1 MIHACSFP
9 GAARAGHGRAIW
21 HYAVLLAGLGAQPSG
36 SDGTPLSKSAA
47 DEDSS
52 CIAAGLGAHSNTHPN
67 NALILPTNAARHD
80 PVFGQGGSSRK
91 CAAKASRS
99 DAQALRDAQVTAM
112 YHISAMA
119 GITEAQVALGF
130 RYMVGRT
137 VHPSCETAAWYL
149 GAVAQQSHDEHRRGG
164 AEQVQ
169 EMIRLTPDMENAAD
183 EGELGGDDERI
194 AYQLL
199 LAEQGNVPA
208 MVNMGDLY
216 YYGARGLAR
225 DQAAAFRWFDQAA
238 AAGDAN
244 GQVAAAGL
252 LLKGEGVDQ
261 NHTAALALYEKAA
274 DQNHTRALNGLAYLY
289 FQGTSSAVERN
300 FTRAFELFS
309 RAAAKENDGDS
320 LYNAGHCHQH
330 GQGTTVNVAEAMRMF
345 KIAAEKFGHFDSIFE
360 LSRLHLEN
368 APSRVCP
375 TSVLLLRYFFRTVC
389 VSAVYVYECTHR
401 ESPLTTTT
409 TLCVQVSYLDE
420 IFAWLR
426 AYMCANTPNA
436 RRAFTPFRTPVP
448 HTPTITRCTSYT
460 TGRTVMYSSDSLFE
474 ARGSARFVGRHH
486 PSRLQPIHS
495 SGPRRSGTSLP

>member
-1 MIHACSFP
+1 
-9 GAARAGHGRAIW
+9 
-21 HYAVLLAGLGAQPSG
+21 
-36 SDGTPLSKSAA
+36 
-47 DEDSS
+47 
-52 CIAAGLGAHSNTHPN
+52 
-67 NALILPTNAARHD
+67 
-80 PVFGQGGSSRK
+80 
-91 CAAKASRS
+91 
-99 DAQALRDAQVTAM
+99 
-112 YHISAMA
+112 
-119 GITEAQVALGF
+119 
-130 RYMVGRT
+130 
-137 VHPSCETAAWYL
+137 
-149 GAVAQQSHDEHRRGG
+149 
-164 AEQVQ
+164 
-169 EMIRLTPDMENAAD
+169 MIRLTPDMENAAD

-252 LLKGEGVDQ
+252 LLKGEGVDK

-289 FQGTSSAVERN
+289 FQGTDVERN

-368 APSRVCP
+368 APTRVCP
-375 TSVLLLRYFFRTVC
+375 I
-389 VSAVYVYECTHR
+389 SAVF
-401 ESPLTTTT
+401 L
-409 TLCVQVSYLDE
+409 
-420 IFAWLR
+420 
-426 AYMCANTPNA
+426 
-436 RRAFTPFRTPVP
+436 
-448 HTPTITRCTSYT
+448 SYT
-460 TGRTVMYSSDSLFE
+460 LWLCY
-474 ARGSARFVGRHH
+474 
-486 PSRLQPIHS
+486 ICI
-495 SGPRRSGTSLP
+495 